1 MTGITMKQNMEIK
14 TNPEHPSQTTDGSS
28 QVGNNAS
35 LDSTQVGTESRTAVE
50 SEPTEPEQNRAQN
63 DVGSVVGLVCKSLG
77 SVATTFAEVDRNSKC
92 GGTGRN
98 VDGSS
103 TGEIVTSHD
112 KGPTVGVP
120 RPARDGIVNY
130 SRPDEDKDHNWTEAT
145 AFCEGANGEG
155 GSVDAWKRV
164 VSMCWNNR
172 YHRITASR
180 DGREPREQSRE
191 MKVV

>member
-1 MTGITMKQNMEIK
+1 MTGITMKQNMKIK

-50 SEPTEPEQNRAQN
+50 SKPTEPEQNRAQN

-77 SVATTFAEVDRNSKC
+77 SVATTLAEVDGNSKC
-92 GGTGRN
+92 SGTGRN

-103 TGEIVTSHD
+103 TGEIVTTHD

-130 SRPDEDKDHNWTEAT
+130 GRPDEDEDEHRTETGAFSEAT
-145 AFCEGANGEG
+145 DGEHGA
-155 GSVDAWKRV
+155 VKDALMR
-164 VSMCWNNR
+164 
-172 YHRITASR
+172 H
-180 DGREPREQSRE
+180 GRLSLIR
-191 MKVV
+191 